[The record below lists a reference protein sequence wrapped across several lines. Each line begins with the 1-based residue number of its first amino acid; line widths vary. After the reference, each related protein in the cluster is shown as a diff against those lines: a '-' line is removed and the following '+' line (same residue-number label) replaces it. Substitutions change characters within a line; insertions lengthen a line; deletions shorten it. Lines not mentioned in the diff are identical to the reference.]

1 MKRAISRRTAIRF
14 GLSAPALFGLVATAA
29 TAGAQKANADGLIDA
44 ESFRDG
50 VRTDDEI
57 LAAAFDAVPAGGE
70 IRFGRGITYSL
81 TSTLAPDLTDKPGL
95 LINGQGATLNAP
107 STVEM
112 VFNPRGTVFPYGS
125 RPALTAAITAK
136 TRTLSI
142 SATAGMQPGDLIN
155 IYSDQLFDE
164 ETNTGGAIRAEMAR
178 IESIPD
184 ANTIVLQGPTW
195 NTYSLD
201 RHTVKLAHYRP
212 VRDLTIKDLAIV
224 SDRATFSVGLQTA
237 YFDGLT
243 YSNISA
249 HGCALYGIDAY
260 GGFNLTAKGCRATQ
274 CSLVT
279 WKGLPDGSGAGG
291 YGFHTDSVHGAR
303 WYGCSGTENRHS
315 FDAHQTRD
323 LLIQECTAVSDKSSG
338 ISTHGVDT
346 ATIRE
351 NTVRASGGGIVVR
364 GTNNTIVGNSIVGVI
379 IGEESENQS
388 FVNGIYV
395 GIYGGQLGAGGYCG
409 RNLIIDNNYID
420 VSGPQFVAADTSPDG
435 IRVDS
440 PAVNARITN
449 NTISGFPQR
458 GIALRG
464 DGNSDVTIFRNR
476 IDCTG
481 QENVADG
488 PRSRSAI
495 YIKPVGTS
503 PRLVSTDISIDHNTV
518 VGGFPTGSILVAGG
532 STASPV
538 SNDIRVRWNTVG
550 VINLDGGS
558 YGPTIEVIG
567 NMAANGD
574 ETVLVRQR

>member
-1 MKRAISRRTAIRF
+1 VKRPISRRTAIRF
-14 GLSAPALFGLVATAA
+14 GLSAPAMFGLVATVA
-29 TAGAQKANADGLIDA
+29 TAGAQKAHAGGLIDA

-50 VRTDDEI
+50 VRTDNEI

-70 IRFGRGITYSL
+70 IRFGRGVTYAL
-81 TSTLAPDLTDKPGL
+81 TSTLAPDLTGKPGL

-107 STVEM
+107 STVE
-112 VFNPRGTVFPYGS
+112 VIFNPKGTVFPYGS
-125 RPALTAAITAK
+125 RPSLTAAVTK
-136 TRTLSI
+136 QTRTLTV
-142 SATAGMQPGDLIN
+142 SATDGMQPGDLIN
-155 IYSDQLFDE
+155 IYSDQLFDD

-178 IESIPD
+178 IESIPG
-184 ANTIVLQGPTW
+184 ANTIVLQSPTW
-195 NTYSLD
+195 NTYSLNG
-201 RHTVKLAHYRP
+201 HTVKLAHYRP
-212 VRDLTIKDLAIV
+212 ARDLTIKDLTIA
-224 SDRATFSVGLQTA
+224 SDRGLFSVGLQTA

-249 HGCALYGIDAY
+249 RGCALYGIDAY
-260 GGFNLTAKGCRATQ
+260 GGFNLTASDCHATQ
-274 CSLVT
+274 CSLLT
-279 WKGLPDGSGAGG
+279 WKDLPDGAGAGG

-303 WYGCSGTENRHS
+303 WHSCSGSENRHS

-323 LLIQECTAVSDKSSG
+323 LVIQECTATGDRSSG

-346 ATIRE
+346 ARILD

-364 GTNNTIVGNSIVGVI
+364 GTNNTITGNSVLGII
-379 IGEESENQS
+379 IGEESAYQS

-409 RNLIIDNNYID
+409 RNLVIDNNYID

-464 DGNSDVTIFRNR
+464 DGNTGVIISQNR
-476 IDCTG
+476 IDCSG
-481 QENVADG
+481 QSNIADG
-488 PRSRSAI
+488 PRSRPAV
-495 YIKPVGTS
+495 YVKPVGTG
-503 PRLVSTDISIDHNTV
+503 PRLVSTDISIDHNIV
-518 VGGFPTGSILVAGG
+518 IGGVPTGSIMVAGG

-538 SNDIRVRWNTVG
+538 SNDVRIRWNTVG
-550 VINLDGGS
+550 VINLDDGY
-558 YGPTIEVIG
+558 YGPAIEVMG
-567 NMAANGD
+567 NRATDGD
-574 ETVLVRQR
+574 ETVVFRQR